1 MELFKLPHT
10 TKVMKVVP
18 KNHFDSYTTS
28 KQKKLF
34 TDWVS
39 RITWQNKIARDTTNL
54 ETKTISEILVFNVE
68 LKEKQDI
75 QILLNIIEKAVPYTI
90 VFIVEYL
97 GSVYLSTSVKHP
109 HPIAADNAVIDWTFK
124 TDWFV
129 AEENKYQLNL
139 FNNIDA
145 VYQDFCIQLMEG
157 NDLKKKSLE
166 ELVHYSKE
174 KESLEKEI
182 MQLQKSIKSCQQFKL
197 KVELNLALKQ
207 KMDALQRVTE
217 S

>member
-1 MELFKLPHT
+1 MG
-10 TKVMKVVP
+10 
-18 KNHFDSYTTS
+18 
-28 KQKKLF
+28 
-34 TDWVS
+34 
-39 RITWQNKIARDTTNL
+39 A
-54 ETKTISEILVFNVE
+54 
-68 LKEKQDI
+68 
-75 QILLNIIEKAVPYTI
+75 I
-90 VFIVEYL
+90 V
-97 GSVYLSTSVKHP
+97 T
-109 HPIAADNAVIDWTFK
+109 IDWTFK